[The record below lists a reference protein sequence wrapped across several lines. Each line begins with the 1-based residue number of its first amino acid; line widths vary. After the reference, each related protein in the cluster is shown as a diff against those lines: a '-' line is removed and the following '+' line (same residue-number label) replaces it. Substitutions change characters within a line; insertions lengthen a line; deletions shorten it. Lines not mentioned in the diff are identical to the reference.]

1 MIIRRC
7 RKCNEIVD
15 DIDLDLYNVCRDEEE
30 QEFEDMKKDIEL
42 YIMKKRE
49 PNYRGIFLIGISLI
63 RL

>member
-15 DIDLDLYNVCRDEEE
+15 DIDLDLCNVCRDEEE

-42 YIMKKRE
+42 YIMKKKNLIIVE
-49 PNYRGIFLIGISLI
+49 YFSLEFL
-63 RL
+63 